1 MDLYNKKILF
11 LIHQEILGRSE
22 RQGLGISKILT
33 TKYNYTDNVLVVHK
47 SVLMYR
53 TQGSHYLNL

>member
-47 SVLMYR
+47 SVLMNR